1 MSFAA
6 LNNREYIVLWAISW
20 KPHIKVKAQA
30 GLKQCLK
37 EMPSQLIHVSLHGV
51 S

>member
-6 LNNREYIVLWAISW
+6 LNNRECIVLWAISW
-20 KPHIKVKAQA
+20 KQIKVKAQA
-30 GLKQCLK
+30 GLKQCLR